1 MATCPLQSAE
11 NRLTE
16 PVQLRDTQPWRHECL
31 RVIFSTAPMSCV
43 PLRSHS
49 SGGGRW
55 CLLIQAA
62 GLLMS
67 HIGSMASGTARL
79 SLAEGASALSRRV
92 EFDRAEVRE
101 LLSSLGVD
109 DEGQS

>member
-1 MATCPLQSAE
+1 
-11 NRLTE
+11 
-16 PVQLRDTQPWRHECL
+16 
-31 RVIFSTAPMSCV
+31 
-43 PLRSHS
+43 
-49 SGGGRW
+49 
-55 CLLIQAA
+55 
-62 GLLMS
+62 MS